1 MFNREREL
9 GSDRR
14 ETVLVFLLLRTN
26 LVSETIGL
34 VREEQ
39 LIRVSYDA
47 LDIDTGSAMLYLWVY
62 D

>member
-1 MFNREREL
+1 MRQVSF
-9 GSDRR
+9 
-14 ETVLVFLLLRTN
+14 TLLLRTN

-47 LDIDTGSAMLYLWVY
+47 PDIDTGSAMLYLWVY